1 MKNLKL
7 NCLAL
12 AGLTAIMGG
21 LCACDGGHSSSS
33 ITTVN
38 IVLFNGTGGK
48 EWVTNATKRFAEANK
63 ETSFEEG
70 KKGINFKITQ
80 KKNVIFNTE
89 LKSSGDD
96 IFIYESTVDPY
107 QLSAQNF
114 LLDLSD
120 VVAPIEDKIEDNIK
134 ERCKGVDGKYYALP
148 HYEWFPGLSYDK
160 DLFNEKNFYF
170 ADPSVDAEDK
180 DLYQSKYGDAYLSP
194 IKPSKNLLAQT
205 VFVETMTMD
214 FHLLYKNSIFF
225 AARCSAMAFPQY
237 YFQAAD
243 TIILG
248 TSLSH
253 YGHH

>member
-96 IFIYESTVDPY
+96 IFIYESTVA
-107 QLSAQNF
+107 LSIKRPKLPFRSFRCCCTNRRQN
-114 LLDLSD
+114 
-120 VVAPIEDKIEDNIK
+120 
-134 ERCKGVDGKYYALP
+134 R
-148 HYEWFPGLSYDK
+148 
-160 DLFNEKNFYF
+160 
-170 ADPSVDAEDK
+170 
-180 DLYQSKYGDAYLSP
+180 
-194 IKPSKNLLAQT
+194 
-205 VFVETMTMD
+205 
-214 FHLLYKNSIFF
+214 
-225 AARCSAMAFPQY
+225 R
-237 YFQAAD
+237 
-243 TIILG
+243 
-248 TSLSH
+248 
-253 YGHH
+253 